1 MGQNGVKA
9 PEEGKKTRTESVSF
23 RIERSTL
30 DELRKESKQ
39 KIESL
44 NVLVNQIFRSYID
57 IHKVHFLAGSAYFSK
72 TVISKIFHILS
83 DEQIMEIAED
93 YVKRGVKQEL
103 QMAGRKYKSSDYIN
117 GLCRWLDVSG
127 FPYIHDKTDSIDIIT
142 IRFDMGEK
150 WSIFFGKV
158 HEILFR
164 DFKVKNSRVEVTGNT
179 VTLSIQM

>member
-1 MGQNGVKA
+1 VKA

-72 TVISKIFHILS
+72 TLTIFFAFKSAKFIIHT
-83 DEQIMEIAED
+83 EI
-93 YVKRGVKQEL
+93 RRL
-103 QMAGRKYKSSDYIN
+103 
-117 GLCRWLDVSG
+117 
-127 FPYIHDKTDSIDIIT
+127 IDII
-142 IRFDMGEK
+142 
-150 WSIFFGKV
+150 
-158 HEILFR
+158 HL
-164 DFKVKNSRVEVTGNT
+164 
-179 VTLSIQM
+179 

>member
-1 MGQNGVKA
+1 MKA

-72 TVISKIFHILS
+72 TFISKIFHILS
-83 DEQIMEIAED
+83 DEQIVEIAED
-93 YVKRGVKQEL
+93 YVIRGVKQEL
-103 QMAGRKYKSSDYIN
+103 
-117 GLCRWLDVSG
+117 
-127 FPYIHDKTDSIDIIT
+127 
-142 IRFDMGEK
+142 
-150 WSIFFGKV
+150 
-158 HEILFR
+158 
-164 DFKVKNSRVEVTGNT
+164 
-179 VTLSIQM
+179 